1 MENYLLF
8 FCAYFIEAI
17 ILWQYAF
24 TTFHPKHSAFT
35 RIALLASLYFLLS
48 IFFALNLIGVNAI
61 AFFAANFIF
70 FYFMFY
76 SGLFSALFHASLVTA
91 IMGLSELIVTSAIPN
106 MMYNYYE
113 ATNFK
118 QTFIVHMILSK
129 FLYFLLLFAI
139 SHFTTHRK
147 EITQPNRKEIL
158 LILTIPLLSIWI
170 AISIFMIYVDS
181 LLPNHL
187 CKMILISAFLLLIIN
202 IITWFIYTYT
212 QRKNREF
219 TTLQLQLQRELDAAA
234 YYQMLLKQDESQ
246 QILIHD
252 IKKHLQSLSILNEQ
266 GQQDKIH
273 AYIQQIINSSDLQ
286 VAARLCDNE
295 MLNAI
300 LGRYS
305 RRCMEEQIDFHADI
319 RSGVVDFI
327 KDEDMTSLFCN
338 LLDNALEAAAT
349 YPHSYIE
356 LSVHNRPNTPLTII
370 SMINSCRINPFDKN
384 GQLHSRKADPL
395 RHGFG
400 MKSVERMVAKYNGE
414 MTMYYKDEDYTFHT
428 IIMLRDKE
436 KIKQKML
443 P

>member
-1 MENYLLF
+1 MENYFLF
-8 FCAYFIEAI
+8 FCAYVLEGLT
-17 ILWQYAF
+17 LWQYCAAIF
-24 TTFHPKHSAFT
+24 QAKHSTFI
-35 RIALLASLYFLLS
+35 RMLSLTVLYGILS
-48 IFFALNLIGVNAI
+48 VIFSLNILILNVVLQLI
-61 AFFAANFIF
+61 ANFIF
-70 FYFMFY
+70 IFSLYY
-76 SGLFSALFHASLVTA
+76 SSLLSALFHATLTTSLLG
-91 IMGLSELIVTSAIPN
+91 ISELFFINLFPN
-106 MMYNYYE
+106 MAYNLYDSPHY
-113 ATNFK
+113 
-118 QTFIVHMILSK
+118 QQYFILNMIGSK
-129 FLYFLLLFAI
+129 LIYFLLLFTI
-139 SHFTTHRK
+139 SHLLTKTK
-147 EITQPNRKEIL
+147 EDKQPNRKEIL
-158 LILTIPLLSIWI
+158 LIALIPLFSGFVMVTLFTSCERL
-170 AISIFMIYVDS
+170 
-181 LLPNHL
+181 LLPSYL
-187 CKMILISAFLLLIIN
+187 SYMILISAFLLLIIN

-338 LLDNALEAAAT
+338 LLDNALEAAT
-349 YPHSYIE
+349 NYPHSYIE

>member
-1 MENYLLF
+1 MEIYAYYFLAYLIEGIALLLYCTDIFTAKRSRIARGAFLFLLYATLSIVFVLGITWVNLLLF
-8 FCAYFIEAI
+8 F
-17 ILWQYAF
+17 L
-24 TTFHPKHSAFT
+24 
-35 RIALLASLYFLLS
+35 
-48 IFFALNLIGVNAI
+48 
-61 AFFAANFIF
+61 ANFIF
-70 FYFMFY
+70 IFFFYDINL
-76 SGLFSALFHASLVTA
+76 SGSIFHAALVTSV
-91 IMGLSELIVTSAIPN
+91 MGLSEL
-106 MMYNYYE
+106 
-113 ATNFK
+113 
-118 QTFIVHMILSK
+118 FIVSFFPYITFQFYNSPNYENNYLLMLFFTKIPYLALLYVISHIFCKSK
-129 FLYFLLLFAI
+129 EKKAPTSKELLL
-139 SHFTTHRK
+139 
-147 EITQPNRKEIL
+147 
-158 LILTIPLLSIWI
+158 LIAVPVASIWI
-170 AISIFMIYVDS
+170 LNS
-181 LLPNHL
+181 LFDICLVHKLTITQNRQVT
-187 CKMILISAFLLLIIN
+187 ISAFLLLIIN

-219 TTLQLQLQRELDAAA
+219 TTLQLQLQRELDATA

-384 GQLHSRKADPL
+384 GQLRSRKADTL

-400 MKSVERMVAKYNGE
+400 MKSVERMVTKYNGE

-436 KIKQKML
+436 KIKHF
-443 P
+443 

>member
-17 ILWQYAF
+17 ILWQYAV

-35 RIALLASLYFLLS
+35 RIALLATLYFTLS

-61 AFFAANFIF
+61 AFFIANFLF

-76 SGLFSALFHASLVTA
+76 SGLFSALFHASLTTA
-91 IMGLSELIVTSAIPN
+91 IMGLSELIVTSGIPN

-113 ATNFK
+113 STNFE
-118 QTFIVHMILSK
+118 QTFMIHMIPSK

-139 SHFTTHRK
+139 SHFTTRRK
-147 EITQPNRKEIL
+147 ENKQPNRFEIL
-158 LILTIPLLSIWI
+158 LILAIPLLSIWI

-181 LLPNHL
+181 LLPDHL
-187 CKMILISAFLLLIIN
+187 CRLILISAFLLLIIN

-219 TTLQLQLQRELDAAA
+219 TTLQLQLQRELDATA

-305 RRCMEEQIDFHADI
+305 RRCMEEQIDFHADV

-327 KDEDMTSLFCN
+327 KNDDMTSLFCN
-338 LLDNALEAAAT
+338 LLDNALEAAT
-349 YPHSYIE
+349 NYPHSYIE

-370 SMINSCRINPFDKN
+370 TMINSCRINPFDKN
-384 GQLHSRKADPL
+384 GQLRSRKADTL

>member
-1 MENYLLF
+1 MENYFLF

-17 ILWQYAF
+17 ILWQYAVNI
-24 TTFHPKHSAFT
+24 FHPKHSTLT
-35 RIALLASLYFLLS
+35 RITLLTTLYFTLS
-48 IFFALNLIGVNAI
+48 IFFALNLVSINAI

-70 FYFMFY
+70 FYFTFY
-76 SGLFSALFHASLVTA
+76 SGLFSALFHASLTTA
-91 IMGLSELIVTSAIPN
+91 IMGISELIVTSAIPN

-113 ATNFK
+113 STSFE
-118 QTFIVHMILSK
+118 QTFVTHMILSK

-139 SHFTTHRK
+139 SHYTTHRK
-147 EITQPNRKEIL
+147 ENKQPNRREIL

-170 AISIFMIYVDS
+170 AVSLFMVYVEQ
-181 LLPNHL
+181 LLPKYL
-187 CKMILISAFLLLIIN
+187 CNMILVSAVLLLLIN

-338 LLDNALEAAAT
+338 LLDNALEAAT
-349 YPHSYIE
+349 NYPHSYIE

-436 KIKQKML
+436 KIKHF
-443 P
+443 